1 MANASNSSF
10 LRQYNIKIGA
20 DTTELLNKLKAA
32 KKELT
37 DKLNNLDFSVLTD
50 AVKKDMEKV
59 LEEVTNATELMSKS
73 FENIE
78 SKLNVDGIEKNFT
91 NLSSTVESTVGT
103 LKDTLG
109 SLEESIATL
118 NSRDFTQLGG
128 QISQSFNEVNESV
141 GKVLGKIVEVTVG
154 IKEYQEVL
162 RDVRSGKITMNI
174 ETNNMEN
181 TVSNV
186 ENELDVIAHKYS
198 DVISKI
204 EERLSDMNVP
214 TDPREDLKGLREYL
228 IVLNNVIESYDEFNN
243 DQKRSIGLN
252 IDMIKKQRSQI
263 SGLYEDGIR
272 YAKRAAIDLEKENLA
287 INVSEK
293 VSDMLSGA
301 IEKGN
306 TDEIKKAL
314 DKVVKFLGGLD
325 FGEGIE
331 LKWKTRIDPDVTV
344 EKLEKELQERY
355 IQPIQEYLNNPNN
368 ELKLHVSI
376 AKQSAVNLRDEA
388 MKIIHDALA
397 GKLGDN
403 TIGDLRKDI
412 VEQQAA
418 KQSGQSSSQQSFV
431 PMPGRYASQS
441 GVSNSNYGGINL
453 DATGLAQESTLSR
466 IANAVEKW
474 DSNGIPTV
482 SRYPKKEE
490 NITEKA
496 INKAEQLLAGR
507 SLGNINNPIAVDA
520 ANVRKETIK
529 RIGYYEQR
537 NDMIKE
543 LAKVGVR
550 LTKKKDIFTSS
561 AFFNEGYTA
570 KDGKVYAKWAGLGTP
585 VLLEDWK
592 KEWLKVLEDGVKPL
606 TELEKRTIKE
616 NKYNRDKFTKEEWEK
631 LEVKQ
636 NYTITEWLNKQ
647 LVDVNKIKEGSGLEY
662 DGKRL
667 IAANE
672 TSTSYGSI
680 YSSAQSQ
687 IRVLQKEILED
698 RKDEN
703 GNIILGLNTEAQK
716 LDILKEERDLM
727 QQIIGLSSTDPSNE
741 MLPQLKEQLR
751 QKERHIENQDLFKEK
766 QARLIELE
774 NIRTENNGWSN
785 DEFYEYENIKQLI
798 NSLYV
803 EPTEDMLEF
812 ALKNVEVIDAA
823 VTEQQ
828 AKVEALQS
836 TYNDRIRDITI
847 KFYKD
852 NNVFTTDS
860 GQQIKLLVND
870 DADYRKKVEELK
882 VGRATL
888 SAMEASMYRGDY
900 EDYGA
905 LYNDEERK
913 QYSQLKYRM
922 DALGKAVVF
931 YQEMRKKQG
940 VELEKIKEFVPKKV
954 DSQGEEVMTLAK
966 ALKPMIESGLTEN
979 EYLRTASQ
987 EEFKQ
992 IVEDLLKVEDSEYD
1006 VQQDV
1011 ITALEAR
1018 IQYLNKKK
1026 IEVDKDIKDAKAAG
1040 RDTIKL
1046 EETSKGLGEA
1056 VAGLSADK
1064 KNIEA
1069 QNKLTTAIKS
1079 TNNLNDK
1086 EFDQLM
1092 RIVDTFVEKQNS
1104 KNRLDFLDKKLSPL
1118 SEVDYNNFLKEF
1130 NERMSVVFDLD
1141 EKHNAQK
1148 ITDEQYNALIT
1159 DAENKVYE
1167 TIAKMN
1173 PLPEDVPIETKDKLN
1188 NIIYQIAY
1196 RENSYKTLSEA
1207 LQQERKNRANLI
1219 KAYEEGK
1226 LVDPKTGD
1234 IAEDYFRKKDQEY
1247 VDRINEIVSNL
1258 NSILDENDRL
1268 MKDKSELLS
1277 GYRTSGKAFDQYTAE
1292 KVNSQKLDKQLEML
1306 IEEALGS
1313 LSGRIKDKLGE
1324 TLTSLISEGKFH
1336 EGLKE
1341 GLDKGI
1347 DSIIA
1352 EEGLGKDGKIFKEQL
1367 DEAIDS
1373 ILEEGLTGYDLEK
1386 KLSDKFSSI
1395 INKNFYVRGGHLKGL
1410 LKNGVEGLL
1419 SNDLIYNLINY
1430 KLTPTGKA
1438 TTNITN
1444 SASTRVSE
1452 SKQATEILNRILHR
1466 NTVRTETEKKRS
1478 EERTEER
1485 TRAEVKKEETKERFN
1500 VSSILN
1506 SLETMQNEIYENI
1519 DEKKLMEN
1527 ELTELES
1534 LSGSNLLKAYDKF
1547 YESKEKELEAL
1558 DQSEKDLL
1566 AKINSY
1572 TYSNEGIEE
1581 LVNDILN
1588 NKDGRYVKR
1597 VSNDPRVPNVPL
1609 SKQELEKKANEKRT
1623 ELYTEKNKL
1632 NEEYNKTVEDNKVKR
1647 QNIEKE
1653 IADERSKMAAGN
1665 AYLNIL
1671 ISEREKLKK
1680 FTSSANE
1687 TESKIKK
1694 IDDELNLIRNRAQ
1707 ITGQIPD
1714 EIEQR
1719 RSELL
1724 KEREILQSSYNYKI
1738 ESKKDI
1744 EDKILSLEEK
1754 ILHGDGQD
1762 EINNRIDVIHQDLEN
1777 LQVRRDFIRDSY
1789 KSKAGDL
1796 ITGSGEKETKESRF
1810 YELNEALK
1818 HYSNSN
1824 FKIERE
1830 LWGKAGTYLNSDD
1843 ISDIIFGQVGAKYK
1857 SRLGAEYTIT
1867 EDMQSLAREFGKNEP
1882 IISNLTKALR
1892 RFIPNFDKDVSILGG
1907 YDDKYTI
1914 KPSDST
1920 DAINKNTTAT
1930 EENTESKSDATT
1942 ATAAST
1948 DEIKKETEEIE
1959 KNTKAKQKNQ
1969 KVTNDILKQY
1979 GVDSEKSKNDQE
1991 IIQGI
1996 LDSTYDE
2003 DQFDLDNVRRST
2015 PTYIAYEKRKLD
2027 LQKDI
2032 DTLKDEKSKAGVK
2045 REKKTDTALSDL
2057 IRQKENVE
2065 KELER
2070 MKDGFSQ
2077 KEVNNLEILYNYV
2090 RSIYSPKSGIINA
2103 TLDGIIGDEDDI
2115 KAIKEKANFF
2125 ENQFR
2130 LYSPQNMKQ
2139 RYESSDELKGQFKSY
2154 KEYSK
2159 HMLKELNKDR
2169 GTKYKS
2175 TGDYL
2180 KDLYTQIKSDAEFV
2194 AGSYKYNN
2202 HGKNPDNV
2210 IRGLRSQLTTL
2221 ENNLHDLQTR
2231 NVTHGE
2237 AHDKEIQELESKIQ
2251 EKRDELRE
2259 YEEGYEQYS
2268 IQAKEKEIADLNQR
2282 INNEK
2287 TARAINVSSS
2297 GEQDAQ
2303 KAINN
2308 KRREL
2313 KRLEAKEKSIGLA
2326 DPMYLKAVE
2335 ENEKRK
2341 EKREEEENR
2350 HAHMTE
2356 EEKKLTNDLY
2366 EANGKLINMLKDKD
2380 KYTEKQIDD
2389 QKKIIRGLEEQVELS
2404 ERLELYERGQYN
2416 NARLKSQYRPKQK
2429 LSSSTDEP
2437 FIDIDPTIPATEKTL
2452 VEIRD
2457 ILYKTIGKNLSRPKQ
2472 KTEDEREHS
2481 EFFKKYGVEY
2491 NKYLIDKV
2499 AKDLGLMSETYKNG
2513 VKVKYID
2520 KDDRETVNLE
2530 YARRIKERN
2539 KEIDKIAEELGLF
2552 KKNKAGEKYLTS
2564 EGRRRAI
2571 VEMENRSPGSSM
2583 YQRHTI
2589 DSWRKEF
2596 EKDPTYKIGQI
2607 KDARDL
2613 IKTILLEDAK
2623 GNDVSKLF
2631 SDLMTKFGDQIG
2643 VKKEVEDKDS
2653 LTNQIKDIMIKMLEA
2668 DSKGEDTSE
2677 LFKELLKKQ
2686 EEVNSLKVESNKD
2699 GEQSDSTA
2707 QTEVKPDLKEEIK
2720 GLLQQ
2725 FFLKD
2730 ALGEDTS
2737 DLFKQLLQK
2746 ADSVLGNEES
2756 VLSKAIKSA
2765 TKSNKVGELDTELYK
2780 EIAKRNGW
2788 YYENTLED
2796 GTVKSGVKSDF
2807 RKYVYGQMEIEK
2819 AGSSGYSDEVVKEN
2833 VKEYLMYL
2841 LAKGRDG
2848 ALTKAGTTRAS
2859 SKKELEK
2866 ELVNIKPGFEGL
2878 TEEQLTRVNSILGDT
2893 ATTLSQVAQSS
2904 EQVASAQSNL
2914 SEEEKLRLRAE
2925 EQQQADLDKFGNNN
2939 AAAGS
2944 LENQTNVTDA
2954 LVESSQQATAALSEQ
2969 DNANRQVAES
2979 SQQATTA
2986 LSEQTGQQTQ
2996 TSSEQTGSDIPNELP
3011 LPTGEVLDFKKLLE
3025 EYKMAEPILDKYG
3038 KKTVEKFYNGA
3049 LAETDD
3055 EKKAFE
3061 EIAKIPKE
3069 VIATYLDMHSPSK
3082 VMEVLGYNTIEGF
3095 AKGIEENAD
3104 RVSEAM
3110 AYALQEGKFTQSD
3123 INDLLGSLD
3132 RRKKSNK
3139 IVGDFI
3145 DSKRYESDEIKQLL
3159 QADMTAYG
3167 ELKSSILSQ
3176 IKDKNMNDIAKI
3188 IRDDT
3193 DFVNKITDAETAL
3206 KNITNGQATFENVF
3220 ADIFGNKSHKTVS
3233 EAYTTAIR
3241 KMTVGTGEL
3250 NETIAKVVNNL
3261 GDVET
3266 ASEEAF
3272 DVKPVKEQING
3283 LRSELGNDLNVKEK
3297 TRKAKK
3303 GNKKSYKI
3311 EGENGTATIS
3321 ESGEVSITKK
3331 TINDLDKKRQNDKD
3345 EKENERKTKDAKR
3358 KEFDEIID
3366 AAKAVVI
3373 AEREVDSAFNK
3384 FKKDN
3389 NAFAPILAEARV
3401 NLDKKKEELAKFDV
3415 EKFLKDNSKYLTK
3428 KQMSAYDSAIRKQR
3442 TLEDT
3447 RLASQQSDFNAT
3459 VNKNQ
3464 KKADA
3469 QHAARVNEDA
3479 EELKSL
3485 KTKSLDYEYLIQKAT
3500 GEKEKKTL
3508 KRLKADVDS
3517 IFETKFASYGK
3528 EVISVYDD
3536 KIKDVESRHIERMAL
3551 EISKND
3557 DKLDKLGKKNSSD
3570 KSVQNA
3576 RELLDLQKEI
3586 YRYEIMRDKAGEGY
3600 EKDALNKILAQKN
3613 ERFLKLFSKADKATV
3628 KEFNKGYGSIYEK
3641 HNNELYLL
3649 SQKNKDKEDIKLRK
3663 EAEAD
3668 NRQFDKDRE
3677 HEIND
3682 AKKVREN
3689 AYVKILKTML
3699 QISDATNQDQVDNLK
3714 QLIELYKKDFNE
3726 ASNTLMKLSTE
3737 VFNESNDKL
3746 RLLKLETKNKRD
3758 LKMHN
3763 IQEKAETE
3771 NNLINKK
3778 KLDAIQSDADE
3789 LLKVQEEIY
3798 QTEIQIEKA
3807 RGENERN
3814 YYKNQLDN
3822 KKQELTTLL
3831 SQASDET
3838 KNKFEEGLVEL
3849 KKKHED
3855 NLSLIT
3861 AKILDDSDARD
3872 KKAQEGAD
3880 KRQEK
3885 ISKEQKKYI
3894 TQRTEKGLWMD
3905 FNHRNIENAYA
3916 VGATATFKNQKSD
3929 TIWQGELFNKEVDEL
3944 ISSVEEIV
3952 KAEEELDKAQKE
3964 FDEKGDAYEGRLD
3977 VAKEKLSAAV
3987 GKYRDLNPVE
3997 FYEGNKDAFSDDQM
4011 SRYTKVMDKWEKLNL
4026 DRDTRIA
4033 QEREKAQKKF
4043 ESDAKNTISTADRMY
4058 KTISNLDE
4066 SYGITSDEN
4075 IAEYKKNI
4083 YDSLTNIGKTLKK
4096 ELYNTD
4102 ENDNILSLKNII
4114 DINTLS
4120 KIDELT
4126 SKVHTLGD
4134 EIERINKQE
4143 EIDSEINLA
4152 KSNVGNML
4160 NNLGLYNS
4168 DEYRGLVLDIVSYI
4182 NNIDML
4188 KRDDNGLFGDV
4199 EINNAKNYLS
4209 VIKNIEKEANNIP
4222 QLASEIS
4229 KSKISAQMSDYLRK
4243 NTRINPIRRNEL
4255 ELLMN
4260 QLDSKSLDQ
4269 QGLKNIIQRFNELKV
4284 QINQAG
4290 EAGKGFAAIFN
4301 TKMVHIISA
4310 QVAQMFSFYSIL
4322 NRIRSAINVIVD
4334 LDNALVDL
4342 QKTTKM
4348 NTSDLNDFYYEA
4360 NNISIR
4366 MGVTTKEIIEQA
4378 SAWSRLG
4385 YNTKDAAEQ
4394 MAELNSQFASIS
4406 PGMDIN
4412 TATDGLVSSMKAF
4425 NIEVEDV
4432 ERRIMDNINR
4442 VGNTAATSNQEIV
4455 DMLTRSSAAMA
4466 AANNSIE
4473 ETIALETAAVEITR
4487 NAETTGTAFKT
4498 IAMRIRGYDEETE
4511 ELSEDLET
4519 ISGDIASL
4527 TKINGKGGISLFTD
4541 DTKQTYKS
4549 TYQILKEISEIYDD
4563 LTDKQRAELLEKLAG
4578 KRGGQVVA
4586 GLLTNFDA
4594 VEKAL
4599 NEMDNAAGSSDDEM
4613 RIIEKSISYKINAL
4627 KETWTGVFQDI
4638 VERDDI
4644 GSIITA
4650 LTSLSSALG
4659 NFIRLLDNLK
4669 FKIGNVTG
4677 NNPLINM
4684 LGLGNVTIG
4693 GNNAL
4698 GGILGLGAG
4707 AALGTRNLGVI
4718 RTYNVSN
4725 DDGTSSLRIGTWLN
4739 QRKNIVNN
4747 YDKKINKNK
4756 KLLEEAKGV
4765 LQQLQEYF
4773 GDSNTLERI
4782 EKYKKGVE
4790 DVGSAFNN
4798 TSDEL
4803 KNYVLQHISS
4813 DNIFED
4819 FIKETVD
4826 TTNALEE
4833 EKTEIVKTS
4842 GAMDK
4847 LAKTVRVGLNALVS
4861 MGLGMLIDTALGW
4874 VQEYLSAEE
4883 TIREKARDAGKAI
4896 SETSESVEDYKKQIN
4911 DLYKVIKDKSS
4922 TDDQVIEA
4930 RTTLLELQNQMIEKY
4945 GDETSKI
4952 ESVTKATLGYVDALD
4967 QLTTAQYY
4975 ASRND
4980 FEALTFGEWVN
4991 NTINAYSGNMARMK
5005 DEFLKTR
5012 TEAFYLDISNA
5023 DFSKFDENMIN
5034 ELNKIGVKVKLDT
5047 KPNLFQTK
5055 TQGLKK
5061 YGIGVN
5067 RTSGLAELSEYT
5079 KNANLVDFDP
5089 LTQSLSA
5096 SDRIVLQFTGDA
5108 RQLNTTVLQMQE
5120 IFGDIDGFDGA
5131 INQLGIMQN
5140 DLDGI
5145 ISSFEKMADAYV
5157 YEELIMNKNDK
5168 MDLESLPNNITN
5180 AVKEYNEAFK
5190 NNDKKAMD
5198 QATIHY
5204 LGSIKSSEKYLN
5216 DQIANGKI
5224 SEEDAQAVM
5233 NYLENM
5239 YSSQMQGA
5247 IDTLE
5252 LHLKVVADLYP
5263 TVSKDSIKSLKDNLS
5278 REDLISISDMID
5290 TYENDGQDL
5299 QEVVSNAMESARAK
5313 IIEQGLNPED
5323 MDSATQIALNKAIDD
5338 AASELGMTTEMFL
5351 STYYSAENGINGL
5364 LQFCKE
5370 NGYEL
5375 EQLLDELGFKSRE
5388 VSEEETN
5395 LTSNIAEKV
5404 NTARKSLESLYDSL
5418 EKYRTGKL
5426 VGGDYLDVLEDVLK
5440 EDSEFLE
5447 GANNIGEA
5455 LQNAINKKL
5464 EETRAL
5470 IVQKAPELL
5479 DAWDEAIDKA
5489 QFTSKLNEANTEL
5502 DKLQEGMKTLSS
5514 AFDEYNESGFI
5525 TLDTLQSLM
5534 AENGEYI
5541 QMLTIENGQLKIN
5554 EEAYKNIMAA
5564 KLNDF
5569 KATLDKAA
5577 AAEINALAEE
5587 NAEGKTR
5594 SNIQALNEE
5603 TIAYSE
5609 NTREAIKNATKKG
5622 VSEDEINNIINK
5634 YDTIWDTALKGYNK
5648 NFKQFSGLAN
5658 SSAKDAQTKAKELLD
5673 NYIAVQDALLDAG
5686 KISFADYC
5694 KNVKGKLDEM
5704 YNSGKISA
5712 KDYFDS
5718 VKTFLEKQQSIYD
5731 KILNAVTRRFDKE
5744 IEGIDKQITA
5754 INEENDALNKQ
5765 KDEYDK
5771 ILSVVQEVY
5780 DKEIESLQN
5789 QQEAIQDKIDAL
5801 QKANDEE
5808 DRALALANARYALE
5822 KAQQQRTRLVYNG
5835 AEGFVYQ
5842 TDPEAIRDA
5851 KKELKDVELENT
5863 ISALEEE
5870 KEALD
5875 KNIEALEEY
5884 KEKWSEVSGT
5894 YDKEVN
5900 RQLAIALWG
5909 ENYEQMILQNREQ
5922 DIQDFTDKYVELQK
5936 KVDDNTSLIE
5946 SLEEKKQV
5954 YEELKKEWQDITSVY
5969 EQSIEDQLA
5978 AEYFGADWESQIL
5991 SGRKATLE
5999 QFKDA
6004 YISIQEQIREAALRS
6019 AEAQE
6024 KAAAAGSG
6032 NTGSIPVTASDTS
6045 TQNKVRNV
6053 SYLESDEGVI
6063 QEIDDIKEYVK
6074 THARDLQNPYVRIKT
6089 EDITGY
6095 GVYDE
6100 KDKNYKK
6107 QVKSFETL
6115 GEALKF
6121 VDENKERKW
6130 KIRAI
6135 QAFAKGGVINA
6146 NNNNPL
6152 NSIASKLGED
6162 TAVLARHGE
6171 RILTPVQNQYWEK
6184 WTNAIPN
6191 LTKHLEKLK
6200 FNTPNLSS
6208 ILNAVASKETT
6219 VKQEIS
6225 ISLPNVTNTSGAE
6238 YVLNALKTLP
6248 LEAVQR
6254 VNRR

>member
-1 MANASNSSF
+1 MADASNTSF
-10 LRQYNIKIGA
+10 LKQYNIKIGA
-20 DTTELLNKLKAA
+20 DTTELLDKLKTV
-32 KKELT
+32 KTELT
-37 DKLNNLDFSVLTD
+37 KKLSKLDFGTITDSVSKEIND
-50 AVKKDMEKV
+50 ALKKI
-59 LEEVTNATELMSKS
+59 EEVETAILNQTNIMKDS
-73 FENIE
+73 FKDIKD
-78 SKLNVDGIEKNFT
+78 SLDVGVIEKKFED
-91 NLSSTVESTVGT
+91 LSSTVSSTVET
-103 LKDTLG
+103 LQDTLG
-109 SLEESIATL
+109 ALESSIVTL
-118 NSRDFTQLGG
+118 NSRDFTQLG
-128 QISQSFNEVNESV
+128 SQLSDSFNDINESI
-141 GKVLGKIVEVTVG
+141 GGVLGKIVEVTVG

-162 RDVRSGKITMNI
+162 KDIRAGKIVMQVD
-174 ETNNMEN
+174 TNNTEKKI
-181 TVSNV
+181 SKKI
-186 ENELDVIAHKYS
+186 NELDNVANSYS
-198 DVISKI
+198 KTIDKI
-204 EERLSDMNVP
+204 ENRLANIDVS
-214 TDPREDLKGLREYL
+214 EDKSKDIKQLREYL
-228 IVLNNVIESYDEFNN
+228 VLLNTIIESYDKFNV
-243 DQKRSIGLN
+243 DQKKNIGLD
-252 IDMIKKQRSQI
+252 IESIKKQRSQI
-263 SGLYEDGIR
+263 SGLYEDAIKG
-272 YAKRAAIDLEKENLA
+272 AKRAAIEVERHNLSE
-287 INVSEK
+287 NVSKQIFDKLTNAVNATVKSKSTKEINE
-293 VSDMLSGA
+293 A
-301 IEKGN
+301 IREV
-306 TDEIKKAL
+306 T
-314 DKVVKFLGGLD
+314 KFIESINL
-325 FGEGIE
+325 GEGLEI
-331 LKWKTRIDPDVTV
+331 KWKTKIDPNVTA
-344 EKLEKELQERY
+344 EKLEQELQKLY
-355 IQPIQEYLNNPNN
+355 INPIQEYLNDPKN
-368 ELKLHVSI
+368 ELKLHVSL
-376 AKQSAVNLRDEA
+376 AQQSAINLRNEA
-388 MKIIHDALA
+388 MKILHDALA
-397 GKLGDN
+397 GKLGGG
-403 TIGDLRKDI
+403 TIEDLKKD
-412 VEQQAA
+412 VVDQQAA
-418 KQSGQSSSQQSFV
+418 KQPGQSPSQQPFV

-441 GVSNSNYGGINL
+441 GVSNSSYGGINL

-466 IANAVEKW
+466 IANAIDKW
-474 DSNGIPTV
+474 DSTGLPTV
-482 SRYPKKEE
+482 SKYPKKEE
-490 NITEKA
+490 SVTERA

-520 ANVRKETIK
+520 AKTRKEIIK
-529 RIGYYEQR
+529 RINYNEQR

-570 KDGKVYAKWAGLGTP
+570 KDGKVYAKWAGLGSP

-592 KEWLKVLEDGVKPL
+592 KEWLKILEDGVKPL
-606 TELEKRTIKE
+606 TELEKETIKN
-616 NKYNRDKFTKEEWEK
+616 NKYNRDKFNDEQWAK

-636 NYTITEWLNKQ
+636 GYTITEWLNKQ
-647 LVDVNKIKEGSGLEY
+647 LVDVSKIKEGSGLEY

-680 YSSAQSQ
+680 YSSAQSE
-687 IRVLQKEILED
+687 IRLLQKQILED

-716 LDILKEERDLM
+716 LDILKEERNIM
-727 QQIIGLSSTDPSNE
+727 QQIIGMSSTDPGNE

-751 QKERHIENQDLFKEK
+751 QKERHIENQELFKEK

-774 NIRTENNGWSN
+774 EIRTKNNGLTN
-785 DEFYEYENIKQLI
+785 AEFYEYEDIKNLI

-812 ALKNVEVIDAA
+812 ALKNVEAIDAA

-828 AKVEALQS
+828 AKVDALQS
-836 TYNDRIRDITI
+836 EYNNKIRDITI

-852 NNVFTTDS
+852 NNIFTKDN
-860 GQQIKLLVND
+860 GQQIKLLVKD
-870 DADYRKKVEELK
+870 DNDYRKKVEELK

-888 SAMEASMYRGDY
+888 SAMESSMYRGDY
-900 EDYGA
+900 EDFGA

-922 DALGKAVVF
+922 DALGKSIVF
-931 YQEMRKKQG
+931 YREMREKQG
-940 VELEKIKEFVPKKV
+940 VQLEKIKEFVPKKNE
-954 DSQGEEVMTLAK
+954 SQDEDVMTIAK
-966 ALKPMIESGLTEN
+966 ALKPITESGLS
-979 EYLRTASQ
+979 EYEYIRTANREQLQ
-987 EEFKQ
+987 E
-992 IVEDLLKVEDSEYD
+992 IVDNLLKIEDSEYD
-1006 VQQDV
+1006 TQKD
-1011 ITALEAR
+1011 ILTALDAR

-1026 IEVDKDIKDAKAAG
+1026 IEIDKTIENAKAEG
-1040 RDTIKL
+1040 RDTTKL

-1069 QNKLTTAIKS
+1069 QNKLTTAIKA

-1086 EFDQLM
+1086 EFEQLM
-1092 RIVDTFVEKQNS
+1092 IVVDTFVEKQNS
-1104 KNRLDFLDKKLSPL
+1104 NNRLNFLDKKLSPL
-1118 SEVDYNNFLKEF
+1118 NEVDYDNLLKEF
-1130 NERMSVVFDLD
+1130 NEKIASKADIKHKFDIGEITKEQFDSMTEDINKQLD
-1141 EKHNAQK
+1141 QV
-1148 ITDEQYNALIT
+1148 IS
-1159 DAENKVYE
+1159 
-1167 TIAKMN
+1167 KMN
-1173 PLPEDVPIETKDKLN
+1173 PLPDEADTETKDKVN
-1188 NIIYQIAY
+1188 EIIRQIAENEETY
-1196 RENSYKTLSEA
+1196 NNLTNSLIGLRKGREH
-1207 LQQERKNRANLI
+1207 LI
-1219 KAYEEGK
+1219 KAYEGGK
-1226 LVDPKTGD
+1226 IVDPKTGKVS
-1234 IAEDYFRKKDQEY
+1234 EDYFRKKDQEY
-1247 VDRINEIVSNL
+1247 VNNINNITSQM
-1258 NSILDENDRL
+1258 SGILRQNDLL
-1268 MKDKSELLS
+1268 MNEKSELLS

-1292 KVNSQKLDKQLEML
+1292 KVNNQKLDKQLEML

-1313 LSGRIKDKLGE
+1313 LSNRIKDKLGE

-1341 GLDKGI
+1341 GLDKEI

-1352 EEGLGKDGKIFKEQL
+1352 TEGLGKDGKIFKEQL
-1367 DEAIDS
+1367 DEAIDL

-1386 KLSDKFSSI
+1386 KLSDKFTSI
-1395 INKNFYVRGGHLKGL
+1395 ISKNFYVRGGHLKGL

-1419 SNDLIYNLINY
+1419 SNDLIYSLIGY
-1430 KLTPTGKA
+1430 KLSPTGKA
-1438 TTNITN
+1438 ITNITN
-1444 SASTRVSE
+1444 SAATRVSE
-1452 SKQATEILNRILHR
+1452 KEQAKSILDRITGR
-1466 NTVRTETEKKRS
+1466 NKSITETEKKRN
-1478 EERTEER
+1478 EERNR
-1485 TRAEVKKEETKERFN
+1485 VEVKKEETKERFN
-1500 VSSILN
+1500 VSSILT
-1506 SLETMQNEIYENI
+1506 SFETIQDEVYEII
-1519 DEKKLMEN
+1519 DKRNLLQK
-1527 ELTELES
+1527 ELVELES
-1534 LSGSNLLKAYDKF
+1534 QSGRNLLKTYDDF
-1547 YESKEKELEAL
+1547 YDSKEKELEAL

-1566 AKINSY
+1566 KKINSY
-1572 TYSNEGIEE
+1572 TYSDEGIEE

-1588 NKDGRYVKR
+1588 NKNGRYVKR

-1609 SKQELEKKANEKRT
+1609 NKKELEEKANEKRI
-1623 ELYTEKNKL
+1623 ELYAERDKL
-1632 NEEYNKTVEDNKVKR
+1632 NEEYNKIVEDNKIKR
-1647 QNIEKE
+1647 QNIKKE
-1653 IADERSKMAAGN
+1653 MADERLRITDGD
-1665 AYLNIL
+1665 AYLDML

-1680 FTSSANE
+1680 INKDASE
-1687 TESKIKK
+1687 VESKIKK
-1694 IDDELNLIRNRAQ
+1694 IDDELNLMRNAMAR
-1707 ITGQIPD
+1707 TGKID
-1714 EIEQR
+1714 ETK

-1724 KEREILQSSYNYKI
+1724 REREILQSSYNANM
-1738 ESKKDI
+1738 EFKKAS
-1744 EDKILSLEEK
+1744 EDKISSLESK
-1754 ILHGDGQD
+1754 ILYGDEQD
-1762 EINNRIDVIHQDLEN
+1762 EINNRMDIIHQDLEN
-1777 LQVRRDFIRDSY
+1777 LQVRKDFIVGSY
-1789 KSKAGDL
+1789 DSKAKDL
-1796 ITGSGEKETKESRF
+1796 IVGSGENETKESRF

-1818 HYSNSN
+1818 HYSDLT
-1824 FKIERE
+1824 FKMQRD
-1830 LWGKAGTYLNSDD
+1830 LWGKAGTYLNDKD
-1843 ISDIIFGQVGAKYK
+1843 IDDIIFGEIGAEYK
-1857 SRLGAEYTIT
+1857 SRLGVKYTIT
-1867 EDMQSLAREFGKNEP
+1867 EDMQSLAREFGKNMP
-1882 IISNLTKALR
+1882 IISNLTSALKK
-1892 RFIPNFDKDVSILGG
+1892 FVPDFDKDVSILGG
-1907 YDDKYTI
+1907 YDDKYITNPVDNNNII
-1914 KPSDST
+1914 KE
-1920 DAINKNTTAT
+1920 NTTAT

-1948 DEIKKETEEIE
+1948 EEIKKETEEIE

-2057 IRQKENVE
+2057 IRQKEKVE
-2065 KELER
+2065 KEIER
-2070 MKDGFSQ
+2070 MKDGFSK
-2077 KEVNNLEILYNYV
+2077 KEVNNLEVLYNYV
-2090 RSIYSPKSGIINA
+2090 RSIYSPKSGIKNA

-2115 KAIKEKANFF
+2115 KDIKEKANFF

-2139 RYESSDELKGQFKSY
+2139 RYESSDELKEQFKSY

-2159 HMLKELNKDR
+2159 YMLKELNKDR

-2180 KDLYTQIKSDAEFV
+2180 KDLYTQIKSDAEF
-2194 AGSYKYNN
+2194 ATGSYKYNDQ
-2202 HGKNPDNV
+2202 GKNPDNV

-2231 NVTHGE
+2231 NVTPGE

-2251 EKRDELRE
+2251 EKRDELRK

-2268 IQAKEKEIADLNQR
+2268 IQAKEKEIAALNQK

-2313 KRLEAKEKSIGLA
+2313 KRLEEKEKSIGLA

-2341 EKREEEENR
+2341 AKREEEEKR
-2350 HAHMTE
+2350 YVHMTE
-2356 EEKKLTNDLY
+2356 EEKKLANDLY
-2366 EANGKLINMLKDKD
+2366 EANGKLINMLNEKD

-2389 QKKIIRGLEEQVELS
+2389 QRAVVRGLEEQVELS
-2404 ERLELYERGQYN
+2404 ERLELHEKGQYN
-2416 NARLKSQYRPKQK
+2416 TARLKYQYRPTQK
-2429 LSSSTDEP
+2429 LSSSIDEP
-2437 FIDIDPTIPATEKTL
+2437 AIDIDPTIPATEKTL

-2457 ILYKTIGKNLSRPKQ
+2457 ILYKTIGKDIRPKQ
-2472 KTEDEREHS
+2472 VVKDERERS
-2481 EFFKKYGVEY
+2481 PFFQKYGVEY
-2491 NKYLIDKV
+2491 NKYLINKV
-2499 AKDLGLMSETYKNG
+2499 AKDLGLVSETYKNG
-2513 VKVKYID
+2513 VKVKYIAEE
-2520 KDDRETVNLE
+2520 DRETVNLE

-2539 KEIDKIAEELGLF
+2539 KEIYKIAEELNLF
-2552 KKNKAGEKYLTS
+2552 KTNKAGERYLTQ
-2564 EGRRRAI
+2564 ENKRRAI
-2571 VEMENRSPGSSM
+2571 VEMENRKPGSSM
-2583 YQRHTI
+2583 YQASTI
-2589 DSWRKEF
+2589 NSWRREF
-2596 EKDPTYKIGQI
+2596 EKNPTYKLGQI
-2607 KDARDL
+2607 KDAKDL
-2613 IKTILLEDAK
+2613 LKTILLEDAK

-2631 SDLMTKFGDQIG
+2631 GEFLSKYGNNIG
-2643 VKKEVEDKDS
+2643 VEKEVNDKES
-2653 LTNQIKDIMIKMLEA
+2653 LTNQVKDLMVKIFEA
-2668 DSKGEDTSE
+2668 DSKGEDKSE
-2677 LFKELLKKQ
+2677 LFNELLKKQ
-2686 EEVNSLKVESNKD
+2686 EEIDKLNAKVNTEGS
-2699 GEQSDSTA
+2699 EQTGTNDKP
-2707 QTEVKPDLKEEIK
+2707 EVKQDSKEELK

-2725 FFLKD
+2725 IFLKE
-2730 ALGEDTS
+2730 ALGEDSS
-2737 DLFKQLLQK
+2737 DLFNQFIQK
-2746 ADSVLGNEES
+2746 AESVLGNEES
-2756 VLSKAIKSA
+2756 VLSKAINSA
-2765 TKSNKVGELDTELYK
+2765 TKSKKVGELDTELYK

-2833 VKEYLMYL
+2833 IKEYLMYL

-2848 ALTKAGTTRAS
+2848 ALTKAGTTRVA

-2866 ELVNIKPGFEGL
+2866 ELLNIKPGFEGL
-2878 TEEQLTRVNSILGDT
+2878 TEEQLTRVNSILGGT

-2904 EQVASAQSNL
+2904 EQVANAQSNL

-2925 EQQQADLDKFGNNN
+2925 EQQQADLAKFGNNN
-2939 AAAGS
+2939 DAAES

-2954 LVESSQQATAALSEQ
+2954 LVESSQQATTALSEQ

-2986 LSEQTGQQTQ
+2986 LSEQTGQQAQ
-2996 TSSEQTGSDIPNELP
+2996 TSSEQTGEDIPNELP
-3011 LPTGEVLDFKKLLE
+3011 LPTGGVLDFKKLLE
-3025 EYKMAEPILDKYG
+3025 EYKKAEPILDKYG
-3038 KKTVEKFYNGA
+3038 KETVEKFYNGA

-3159 QADMTAYG
+3159 QADMKAYG

-3220 ADIFGNKSHKTVS
+3220 ADILGNKSHKTVS

-3366 AAKAVVI
+3366 AAKAVVV

-3536 KIKDVESRHIERMAL
+3536 KMKDVESRHTERMAL

-3600 EKDALNKILAQKN
+3600 EKDALNKILSQKN

-3628 KEFNKGYGSIYEK
+3628 KEFNKGYGNIYEK

-3649 SQKNKDKEDIKLRK
+3649 SQRNKDKEDIKLRK
-3663 EAEAD
+3663 EAETE
-3668 NRQFDKDRE
+3668 NKQFDRDRDK
-3677 HEIND
+3677 EIAD
-3682 AKKVREN
+3682 AKKIREN

-3699 QISDATNQDQVDNLK
+3699 QISGATNQDQVDNLK

-3726 ASNTLMKLSTE
+3726 ASNTLMKLSTD

-3872 KKAQEGAD
+3872 KKVQEETD

-3905 FNHRNIENAYA
+3905 FNHRNIESAYA

-3929 TIWQGELFNKEVDEL
+3929 TIWQGELFNKEVEEL

-3952 KAEEELDKAQKE
+3952 KAEEELDKAQKD
-3964 FDEKGDAYEGRLD
+3964 FDAKGESYEGRLD
-3977 VAKEKLSAAV
+3977 AAKDRLSAAV
-3987 GKYRDLNPVE
+3987 GRYRDLNPVE

-4011 SRYTKVMDKWEKLNL
+4011 SRYTNVMDKWEKLNL
-4026 DRDTRIA
+4026 DRDARIA
-4033 QEREKAQKKF
+4033 TNREKAQKEF
-4043 ESDAKNTISTADRMY
+4043 DEYVEHTISSADKMY
-4058 KTISNLDE
+4058 NVIKDLDE
-4066 SYGITSDEN
+4066 SYGITSNEN
-4075 IAEYKKNI
+4075 VAEYKKNV
-4083 YDSLTNIGKTLKK
+4083 YDSLANVGNTLKTK
-4096 ELYNTD
+4096 LYDTD
-4102 ENDNILSLKNII
+4102 ESGNILGLKNIVDVKTLNEI
-4114 DINTLS
+4114 DT
-4120 KIDELT
+4120 LT
-4126 SKVHTLGD
+4126 SSISELGN
-4134 EIERINKQE
+4134 ELERISRQE
-4143 EIDSEINLA
+4143 KLDSEINVA
-4152 KSNVGNML
+4152 KSNVDNML
-4160 NNLGLYNS
+4160 DRLGLYNS
-4168 DEYRGLVLDIVSYI
+4168 DEYRGIVLDALSYVNSLDRLNR
-4182 NNIDML
+4182 NN
-4188 KRDDNGLFGDV
+4188 NGLFGDI
-4199 EINNAKNYLS
+4199 EMDNAEKYLS
-4209 VIKNIEKEANNIP
+4209 IIKNIEREANNIP

-4243 NTRINPIRRNEL
+4243 NTKIGSLRRNEL
-4255 ELLMN
+4255 EVLMN
-4260 QLDSKSLDQ
+4260 RLSSATLDQ
-4269 QGLKNIIQRFNELKV
+4269 EGLKNIIQRFNELKV
-4284 QINQAG
+4284 EINQAG

-4301 TKMVHIISA
+4301 TKMIHTISA
-4310 QVAQMFSFYSIL
+4310 QVAQMFSFYSII
-4322 NRIRSAINVIVD
+4322 NRIRSAITTIVD
-4334 LDNALVDL
+4334 LDTALVDL

-4348 NTSDLNDFYYEA
+4348 NTEQLNQFYFEA
-4360 NNISIR
+4360 NGIAR
-4366 MGVTTKEIIEQA
+4366 EMGVTTKEIIEQA

-4385 YNTKDAAEQ
+4385 YNTKEASEM
-4394 MAELNSQFASIS
+4394 MAELSSQFASIS

-4412 TATDGLVSSMKAF
+4412 SATDGLVSSMKAF
-4425 NIEVEDV
+4425 GIEVEDV
-4432 ERRIMDNINR
+4432 ERRVMDNINR
-4442 VGNTAATSNQEIV
+4442 IGNTAATSNSEIV

-4511 ELSEDLET
+4511 ELSEDLED
-4519 ISGDIASL
+4519 ISGDIANL

-4549 TYQILKEISEIYDD
+4549 TYQILKEISEIYDQ
-4563 LTDKQRAELLEKLAG
+4563 LTDKQQAELLEKLAG

-4594 VEKAL
+4594 AEKAIK
-4599 NEMDNAAGSSDDEM
+4599 EMDKAAGSSDEEM
-4613 RIIEKSISYKINAL
+4613 EIIQKSIAYKMNNL
-4627 KETWTGVFQDI
+4627 KETWVGTFQEI
-4638 VERDDI
+4638 IGRDDI
-4644 GSIITA
+4644 GTIVSGLTA
-4650 LTSLSSALG
+4650 LSSALS
-4659 NFIRLLDNLK
+4659 NVVKL
-4669 FKIGNVTG
+4669 IGS
-4677 NNPLINM
+4677 
-4684 LGLGNVTIG
+4684 IG
-4693 GNNAL
+4693 VAGS
-4698 GGILGLGAG
+4698 GLGAM
-4707 AALGTRNLGVI
+4707 LGFRNAGII
-4718 RTYNVSN
+4718 RTYNVGN
-4725 DDGTSSLRIGTWLN
+4725 DDGTSTLKIGTVFG
-4739 QRKNIVNN
+4739 QRKQLVQNLEN
-4747 YDKKINKNK
+4747 KLSKNK
-4756 KLLEEAKGV
+4756 GFLEEANKY
-4765 LQQLQEYF
+4765 LPTIQEHL
-4773 GDSNTLERI
+4773 DSGANRI
-4782 EKYKKGVE
+4782 ETYNDEIVKLE
-4790 DVGSAFNN
+4790 GSFHDLSN
-4798 TSDEL
+4798 EL
-4803 KNYVLQHISS
+4803 KNFVLQHIDSENLLQDFTKENGLLTSS
-4813 DNIFED
+4813 
-4819 FIKETVD
+4819 
-4826 TTNALEE
+4826 LEE
-4833 EKTEIVKTS
+4833 EKTQIIDTS
-4842 GAMDK
+4842 HAMDGFK
-4847 LAKTVRVGLNALVS
+4847 KAARGLLE
-4861 MGLGMLIDTALGW
+4861 MGLEAAIGYLIGLTLELAQQ
-4874 VQEYLSAEE
+4874 VINAEE
-4883 TIREKARDAGKAI
+4883 TIKEKAKDAGKTI
-4896 SETSESVEDYKKQIN
+4896 NEVSDSVDDYKKQIN

-4930 RTTLLELQNQMIEKY
+4930 RTTLLDLQNQMIEKY
-4945 GDETSKI
+4945 GDETTKI
-4952 ESVTKATLGYVDALD
+4952 EAITQATLGYADALD
-4967 QLTTAQYY
+4967 KVVKSEYW
-4975 ASRND
+4975 ASKNE
-4980 FEALTFGEWVN
+4980 FAKESFGEWVSN
-4991 NTINAYSGNMARMK
+4991 RANGYGGNIDRLK
-5005 DEFLKTR
+5005 DEYLNTHS
-5012 TEAFYLDISNA
+5012 EYLYLDQYNSKLSNL
-5023 DFSKFDENMIN
+5023 DEDTIKKLKN
-5034 ELNKIGVKVKLDT
+5034 IGVEIKVDT
-5047 KPNLFQTK
+5047 NDISLSSNV
-5055 TQGLKK
+5055 GALKK
-5061 YGIGVN
+5061 YGIGTERGSGIYQYLHNQDV
-5067 RTSGLAELSEYT
+5067 SGLRDYDPT
-5079 KNANLVDFDP
+5079 KD
-5089 LTQSLSA
+5089 SLN
-5096 SDRIVLQFTGDA
+5096 DLDKVVLQFTGDA
-5108 RQLNTTVLQMQE
+5108 KKLNDVMLQTQS
-5120 IFGDIDGFDGA
+5120 ILGNKDGFKVA
-5131 INQLGIMQN
+5131 AEQLGVAQSSIE
-5140 DLDGI
+5140 DSI
-5145 ISSFEKMADAYV
+5145 KSFEQMGDALV
-5157 YEELIMNKNDK
+5157 WNEIINNKNDA
-5168 MDLESLPNNITN
+5168 MDLESLPVQITN
-5180 AVKEYNEAFK
+5180 AVKAYNEAFK
-5190 NNDKKAMD
+5190 TGDKKAMD
-5198 QATIHY
+5198 NAAFDY
-5204 LGSIKSSEKYLN
+5204 IKSMKGARDYLN
-5216 DQIANGKI
+5216 DQIASGKI
-5224 SEEDAQAVM
+5224 SFEDAQSVM
-5233 NYLENM
+5233 NYLERM
-5239 YSSQMQGA
+5239 YSDAMQGA
-5247 IDTLE
+5247 IDTLK
-5252 LHLKVVADLYP
+5252 LHKDIALNLYP
-5263 TVSKDSIKSLKDNLS
+5263 TVPKETINSLRDDIKK
-5278 REDLISISDMID
+5278 EDMLAISDLSNL
-5290 TYENDGQDL
+5290 YENDGKDL
-5299 QEVVSNAMESARAK
+5299 QEVVNNAMESARAK
-5313 IIEQGLNPED
+5313 VIEQGLNPED
-5323 MDSATQIALNKAIDD
+5323 MDSATQTALNNAIDD

-5351 STYYSAENGINGL
+5351 STYYSAENGISGL

-5375 EQLLDELGFKSRE
+5375 EHVLEDLGFKSRE
-5388 VSEEETN
+5388 VAEEETN

-5404 NTARKSLESLYDSL
+5404 NAARKSLESLYDSL

-5440 EDSEFLE
+5440 EDSKFLE
-5447 GANNIGEA
+5447 GANNIGDA

-5502 DKLQEGMKTLSS
+5502 DKLQDGMKTLSS
-5514 AFDEYNESGFI
+5514 AFDEYNENGFI

-5622 VSEDEINNIINK
+5622 VSEDEINTIINK
-5634 YDTIWDTALKGYNK
+5634 YDTIWKTALNGYNK
-5648 NFKQFSGLAN
+5648 NFRQFSGLAN
-5658 SSAKDAQTKAKELLD
+5658 SSAKDAQASAKELLD
-5673 NYIAVQDALLDAG
+5673 NYIAVQDAMLDAG

-5694 KNVKGKLDEM
+5694 TNVKGKIEDM
-5704 YNSGKISA
+5704 YRSGKITA
-5712 KDYFDS
+5712 KEYFDAI
-5718 VKTFLEKQQSIYD
+5718 KTFLEKQQSIYD

-5744 IEGIDKQITA
+5744 IESIDKQITA

-5780 DKEIESLQN
+5780 DKEIESLQD
-5789 QQEAIQDKIDAL
+5789 QQEAIQGKIDAL

-5884 KEKWSEVSGT
+5884 KEKWSEVSET

-5922 DIQDFTDKYVELQK
+5922 DIQDFTDKYVELQRK
-5936 KVDDNTSLIE
+5936 TDDNTKLIE

-6074 THARDLQNPYVRIKT
+6074 THARDLQNPYLRIKT

-6115 GEALKF
+6115 DEALKF